1 MNINSKHCYY
11 SKSFQYFPK
20 KLTYLN
26 QSMCREALNSN
37 SYVNNVYLYKIYIF
51 ILSINRICSTLMKR
65 IFEQLNDYSECFFFL
80 LGRGLSCCFPLS
92 RSVTVK
98 KINPLFIQPNNAMY
112 RPLAKSRDR
121 RYGSIV
127 KIEDLQSGVFSSGF
141 LQVTSMTRGN
151 FSLISYPCRV
161 SE

>member
-98 KINPLFIQPNNAMY
+98 KINPLFIQPNNAMQCTDLWQN
-112 RPLAKSRDR
+112 PGIADTEALSRQKICSR
-121 RYGSIV
+121 ECSPAGSY
-127 KIEDLQSGVFSSGF
+127 KLLQ
-141 LQVTSMTRGN
+141 
-151 FSLISYPCRV
+151 
-161 SE
+161 